1 MKNIVLKIQ
10 QGDLFR
16 FIESEERGEL
26 IVGSGRGADISVR
39 SASVQPRQVR
49 LFCKNNVWYAE
60 DLSQEDSRC
69 EVRLGGKKFR
79 KPVVKF
85 DGELTLCKAGDK
97 KREEIARI
105 SAVRQFSRKRGDH
118 FDLTQ
123 KTVTAI
129 GSGEG
134 CDIRIPSPLVSEK
147 HCFIV
152 FDGESCYI
160 EDAHSS
166 GGTYVNNKKIK
177 RQKLSDHDRIS
188 IPSAAYIFYRNRLL
202 FSTSAAGIQI
212 DAVGVNKQ
220 VNDRAA
226 RGKISLVTDVSF
238 RIGAGEF
245 VAIVGGSGAG
255 KSTLLDCLNGMRPA
269 TSGKIYYDTND
280 YYENMNSYR
289 GVVGYVP
296 QRDILH
302 EDLKVWDSL
311 RYTAM
316 LRTRAGLSNEELC
329 ARVTGA
335 IADVRL
341 QGKEHLRISS
351 LSGGQKK
358 RVSIAMELLSDPK
371 VIFLD
376 EPTSGLS
383 PDLDMEMMELLSD
396 LSKKGRTIV
405 VITHAMENLDKCDR
419 VLFLGRGGRVCYY
432 GAAEG
437 AFRWFNRRSY
447 SRIFAA
453 LSDEET
459 SESFAKKYRRSAQYG
474 ELFAA
479 FGEEYGKNDM
489 LPPEK
494 DDTPAVWEKPPKPI
508 AQADTG
514 KKRPKNG
521 GNAAQEAT
529 DVPQTA
535 PNAAE
540 GEEPEQKPKRRRA
553 AKKRAENAP
562 AAELADNAPAVADG
576 ADESVAV
583 GAATASGKAADAAFT
598 AGNAAAKGQAADTA
612 DGAEPQAQSG
622 ARRRSKTRKA
632 QKQSARETDQSA
644 ADGEADE

>member
-129 GSGEG
+129 GSGEE

-202 FSTSAAGIQI
+202 FSTSAAGIQV

-220 VNDRAA
+220 VSDRAA

-302 EDLKVWDSL
+302 DDLKVWDAL

-316 LRTRAGLSNEELC
+316 LRTRADLSKEELC

-432 GAAEG
+432 GGAED

-459 SESFAKKYRRSAQYG
+459 SEAFAKKYRRSAQYG

-494 DDTPAVWEKPPKPI
+494 DDTPAAWEKPPKPI
-508 AQADTG
+508 GQADAA
-514 KKRPKNG
+514 KKRT
-521 GNAAQEAT
+521 ARSDET
-529 DVPQTA
+529 TA
-535 PNAAE
+535 PETPAAAE
-540 GEEPEQKPKRRRA
+540 TPEQKPKRRKTAR
-553 AKKRAENAP
+553 KRAESAP
-562 AAELADNAPAVADG
+562 ERADG
-576 ADESVAV
+576 AGGD
-583 GAATASGKAADAAFT
+583 GRSG
-598 AGNAAAKGQAADTA
+598 
-612 DGAEPQAQSG
+612 
-622 ARRRSKTRKA
+622 
-632 QKQSARETDQSA
+632 